1 MNFTIITH
9 YSMKQLTNVLLTSM
23 LIYNLQP
30 IVQAAKNYNYY
41 IGNYNSC
48 MNEVG
53 YENDSQGIKHLN
65 CI

>member
-1 MNFTIITH
+1 
-9 YSMKQLTNVLLTSM
+9 MKQLTNVLLTSM